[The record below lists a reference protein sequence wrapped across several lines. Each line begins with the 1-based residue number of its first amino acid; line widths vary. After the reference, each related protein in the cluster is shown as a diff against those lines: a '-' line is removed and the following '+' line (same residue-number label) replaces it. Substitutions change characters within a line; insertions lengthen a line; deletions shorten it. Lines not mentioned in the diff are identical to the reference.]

1 MSPSAYI
8 EAYKSIR
15 KALTSS
21 VNNATKFCNTVS
33 NLSTDKSKRLIINSA
48 DSIFDGIKLQ
58 ETVGEKHDKHKFYF
72 ATSLAKI
79 PKAVFLPRCVQD
91 DSISCNLP
99 TVLETTLNEIGDLDK
114 YHSKF
119 NLFLI
124 QLRDTVNYL
133 SDNQLQ
139 DNYGPLRPFLV
150 DYLKKYQESLIACED
165 IKKQK
170 KLYYCL
176 TLMDVLKCFSI
187 DSQDLTHTV
196 KLMLKDSPELVKA
209 VPFQTF
215 RYISRLNLDSE
226 AEHLFNERMRSIA
239 YDNLSSLIKHLG
251 VVFNKFDNKA
261 DLEAYLCAV
270 IHKMKIENCSKEDLI
285 KLLRSLKILGTRH
298 RDEDLAN
305 LTSSLLELIYPKV
318 SKCFLSSPLEVYKVL
333 MTSTESPLSDD
344 TPEFITM
351 DAADETPQE
360 PVTPEQ
366 VSELEATTSTIE
378 SPESPEDPVTGSKK
392 SVATSLEHGVDKDDI
407 VLIFE
412 SYMRINT
419 KSTFIKNCH
428 EALVNYVLD
437 NKAAFS
443 TTQLIRIV
451 YSLGSSTSSLS
462 KVLVK
467 NEYVYMSEVAN
478 RLLNHLLSQLS
489 TLEFNDLCLVLYPYS
504 LSDYFRLYH
513 ILANYSVDH
522 TKLPLTNEYDEV
534 RDKVMGIVK
543 RRIIQ
548 NLDSNNINNG
558 IYTKHVADSLLFKDY
573 DFNEYFETDIKG
585 IIHSLTKNQML
596 EIVTTNNENSNL
608 NNEALN
614 LMLNKL
620 SYNLDNINKLE
631 VLNNLAEKNN
641 LAKMSPNLSNKL
653 FSTLVYKLINTKTGY
668 TQLLQSIQHMPKES
682 DLLMVN
688 IIMQYLNR
696 YMIHLSIYDV
706 ELLLQC
712 ANKFDVFHPN
722 ILPLLN
728 YSYDLNISNTQNQV
742 IINMLTCLKNLKI
755 RHEPLIKKFT
765 DKLLNSF
772 KNSGN
777 YFIPDLISVTE
788 ALSSLCIPYNDLY
801 IYLMNYLSVNG
812 GTDSENMTKGR
823 DYKEKVNGFSSL
835 NLKDKISLLYS
846 IANFGIVDHNLK
858 NLYLSVINEMYEGE
872 PSECDNGK
880 ESDDSLEL
888 TKGGKLKDSET
899 LLKLYEAHIDL
910 VLNNIYGDEADT
922 ISKKL
927 KYPSSLWFTRQELKS
942 QNFKKSNL
950 YITAKDALNTLN
962 VKFDSVVTEIY
973 FCHFLMKDGDKSTV
987 IYVVPSED
995 VLRFWT
1001 TNLETK
1007 SLDSCPT
1014 LSIGNSQKIIRN
1026 LKLLGYQVVELHQ
1039 SKWDSLQSDR
1049 VEYLRQLLS
1058 SS

>member
-15 KALTSS
+15 KVLTSS
-21 VNNATKFCNTVS
+21 VNNATKFCNTLS
-33 NLSTDKSKRLIINSA
+33 NLSNDKSKRLIINSA

-58 ETVGEKHDKHKFYF
+58 ETVGEKYDKHKFYF

-79 PKAVFLPRCVQD
+79 PKAVFLPRCAQD
-91 DSISCNLP
+91 DPNSCNLP
-99 TVLETTLNEIGDLDK
+99 TVLETTLNEIGEIDK

-119 NLFLI
+119 NSFLI

-133 SDNQLQ
+133 SENQLQ

-150 DYLKKYQESLIACED
+150 DYLKNYQESLIACQYLR
-165 IKKQK
+165 KPK

-187 DSQDLTHTV
+187 DSQDLLNTV
-196 KLMLKDSPELVKA
+196 KLMLKNSPELVKS

-215 RYISRLNLDSE
+215 RYISRLTLDSE
-226 AEHLFNERMRSIA
+226 AENLFNERMKSIA

-251 VVFNKFDNKA
+251 LVFNKFDNKV
-261 DLEAYLCAV
+261 DLETYLCAV

-285 KLLRSLKILGTRH
+285 ELLRSLKILGTRH

-318 SKCFLSSPLEVYKVL
+318 SKYFLSSPLEVDKVL
-333 MTSTESPLSDD
+333 TVPTESPLSND
-344 TPEFITM
+344 THESSTM
-351 DAADETPQE
+351 DAAEETVQQ
-360 PVTPEQ
+360 PVTLQQ
-366 VSELEATTSTIE
+366 VAELEATTSTTKSLE
-378 SPESPEDPVTGSKK
+378 SPEEPVTRNKK
-392 SVATSLEHGVDKDDI
+392 SVATSLEHGVDKNDI

-412 SYMRINT
+412 TYMKINT

-437 NKAAFS
+437 NKSAFT

-467 NEYVYMSEVAN
+467 NEYVHMSEVGN
-478 RLLNHLLSQLS
+478 RLVNHLLSQMG
-489 TLEFNDLCLVLYPYS
+489 TLEFDDLCLVLYPYS
-504 LSDYFRLYH
+504 LTDYFRLHH
-513 ILANYSVDH
+513 ILANYSVEN
-522 TKLPLTNEYDEV
+522 TRLPLSKEYDEV

-548 NLDSNNINNG
+548 NLDTNNSNNG
-558 IYTKHVADSLLFKDY
+558 IYTKLVADSLLFKDY
-573 DFNEYFETDIKG
+573 DFNEYFATDIKR
-585 IIHSLTKNQML
+585 IISSLTKDQIL
-596 EIVTTNNENSNL
+596 EILTTNGENRNL
-608 NNEALN
+608 NNEFLN

-620 SYNLDNINKLE
+620 SYNLGNINKLE
-631 VLNNLAEKNN
+631 VLNNLAENNN
-641 LAKMSPNLSNKL
+641 L
-653 FSTLVYKLINTKTGY
+653 VKLIKKC
-668 TQLLQSIQHMPKES
+668 S
-682 DLLMVN
+682 
-688 IIMQYLNR
+688 
-696 YMIHLSIYDV
+696 DV

-772 KNSGN
+772 KNSSS
-777 YFIPDLISVTE
+777 YYIPELISVTE

-801 IYLMNYLSVNG
+801 IYLMNYLSVNVA
-812 GTDSENMTKGR
+812 TDSENMIKGR
-823 DYKEKVNGFSSL
+823 DYKEKVNSFSSL

-858 NLYLSVINEMYEGE
+858 NLYLSVIDEMYEGE
-872 PSECDNGK
+872 SSESDNGK
-880 ESDDSLEL
+880 ESDDNLEVI
-888 TKGGKLKDSET
+888 KGGKLKDSET
-899 LLKLYEAHIDL
+899 LLKLYEVHIDL
-910 VLNNIYGDEADT
+910 VLNNIYSDEADT

-962 VKFDSVVTEIY
+962 LKFESVVTEIY
-973 FCHFLMKDGDKSTV
+973 FCNFLIREGDKSTV
-987 IYVVPSED
+987 IYVVPNED

-1014 LSIGNSQKIIRN
+1014 LCIGNSQKIIRN
-1026 LKLLGYQVVELHQ
+1026 LKLLGYQVIELQQ

-1058 SS
+1058 ST